1 MNNKPIYVQIYE
13 QLKREIAVGSYVEG
27 DLLPSE
33 NELCNTHN
41 STRMTVRKALQ
52 ELVQDGYIYRKQGKG
67 SIVSSTRKSLGLL
80 SIKGWTDVVA
90 GSNKHGN
97 TELIEKISLRKLDT
111 STFKHIMME
120 ADEGNDFYYI
130 KRLRSVDNEAI
141 MVEETYV
148 PATDSLNL
156 NEEPLL
162 EGSLFKT
169 LYTNHG
175 IDVVNMVQE
184 IRAVMCNQQM
194 ADLLDIP
201 KQTPVLHI
209 LRRYNTSRNGCYLY
223 SSIHC
228 DTNKFAISGFN

>member
-1 MNNKPIYVQIYE
+1 MNDKPIYVQIYE
-13 QLKREIAVGSYVEG
+13 QLKSEIAVGNYVEG

-33 NELCNTHN
+33 NELSNTYG

-52 ELVQDGYIYRKQGKG
+52 ELVQDGYIYRKKGKG

-90 GSNKHGN
+90 GSNKHGK
-97 TELIEKISLRKLDT
+97 TELIESISLKKLDT
-111 STFKHIMME
+111 QIFQHIALE
-120 ADEGNDFYYI
+120 ADDESNFYYL

-141 MVEETYV
+141 IVEETYV

-156 NEEPLL
+156 GEEPLL

-169 LYTNHG
+169 LYTNYG
-175 IDVVNMVQE
+175 IDVVDMVQE
-184 IRAVMCNQQM
+184 IRAVTCNQHT
-194 ADLLDIP
+194 ATLLDIP

-209 LRRYNTSRNGCYLY
+209 LRRYNTSRSGYYLY

-228 DTNKFAISGFN
+228 DTKKFAISGFN